1 MEITRR
7 NFVKLAS
14 AAAAGVA
21 AAPVFSGL
29 GTASEEAEAPLTK
42 VEQLAPE
49 WSKQTTTVCAF
60 CSVGCGL
67 VVHTSLETKR
77 AFNVEGDPDH
87 PINQGALCAKGA
99 ATIQMTEN
107 PKRTTK
113 YLHRA
118 PYSDKFVE
126 KDWDWCK
133 KRIARLIKDSRDSSF
148 EEKNEKGQVVNR
160 TMGIASLGSAALDN
174 EECLA
179 MHSFMRSLGLVY
191 VEHQARI

>member
-1 MEITRR
+1 MKVTRR

-14 AAAAGVA
+14 AAAASIA

-29 GTASEEAEAPLTK
+29 GRASVAPSQDRAKMLDP
-42 VEQLAPE
+42 Q
-49 WSKQTTTVCAF
+49 WSKQTTSICAF

-67 VVHTSLETKR
+67 LVNTSLETKR
-77 AFNVEGDPDH
+77 AVNVEGNPDH
-87 PINQGALCAKGA
+87 PINEGALCAKGA

-107 PKRTTK
+107 ANRTTK
-113 YLHRA
+113 CLHRE
-118 PYSDKFVE
+118 PFSDKFVE

-133 KRIARLIKDSRDSSF
+133 KRIARLIKDSRDKSF
-148 EEKNEKGQVVNR
+148 EVKNAAGKVVNR
-160 TMGIASLGSAALDN
+160 TMGIASLGSAAIDN

>member
-7 NFVKLAS
+7 KFVKLAS
-14 AAAAGVA
+14 AAVAGIA
-21 AAPVFSGL
+21 SAPVFSGL
-29 GTASEEAEAPLTK
+29 GQAAVEKSKERAS
-42 VEQLAPE
+42 QLSPQ
-49 WSKQTTTVCAF
+49 WTRQTTSVCAF

-67 VVHTSLETKR
+67 VVNTDIKSGQ
-77 AFNVEGDPDH
+77 AVNVEGDPDH

-99 ATIQMTEN
+99 ATIQMTVN
-107 PKRTTK
+107 PKRTTTCL
-113 YLHRA
+113 YRE
-118 PYSDKFVE
+118 PYGDTFVE

-133 KRIARLIKDSRDSSF
+133 KRIARLIKKSRDESF
-148 EEKNEKGQVVNR
+148 EAKNEKGQVVNR
-160 TMGIASLGSAALDN
+160 TMGIASLGSAAIDN

>member
-7 NFVKLAS
+7 KFVKLAS
-14 AAAAGVA
+14 AAAAGIA
-21 AAPVFSGL
+21 AAPVFTGL
-29 GTASEEAEAPLTK
+29 GRTAVARAQNRAQ
-42 VEQLAPE
+42 QLDPQ
-49 WSKQTTTVCAF
+49 WTRQTTSVCAF

-67 VVHTSLETKR
+67 LVNTLVKTGQ
-77 AFNVEGDPDH
+77 AVNVEGDPDH

-99 ATIQMTEN
+99 STIQMTVN
-107 PKRTTK
+107 PKRTTTCL
-113 YLHRA
+113 YRE
-118 PYSDKFVE
+118 PFGDSFVE

-133 KRIARLIKDSRDSSF
+133 TRIARLIKDSRDTSF
-148 EEKNEKGQVVNR
+148 EARNKKGQVVNR
-160 TMGIASLGSAALDN
+160 TMGIASLGSAAIDN

>member
-1 MEITRR
+1 MDITRR
-7 NFVKLAS
+7 HFVKLAS
-14 AAAAGVA
+14 AAAASVA

-29 GTASEEAEAPLTK
+29 GRASVAPSQNRAKMLDP
-42 VEQLAPE
+42 Q
-49 WSKQTTTVCAF
+49 WSKQTTSVCAF

-67 VVHTSLETKR
+67 LVNTSLATKR
-77 AFNVEGDPDH
+77 AINIEGNPDH
-87 PINQGALCAKGA
+87 PINEGALCAKGA

-107 PKRTTK
+107 ASRTTK
-113 YLHRA
+113 CLHRE
-118 PYSDKFVE
+118 PFSDKFVE

-133 KRIARLIKDSRDSSF
+133 KRIARLIKDSRDKSF
-148 EEKNEKGQVVNR
+148 EVKNAAGKVVNR
-160 TMGIASLGSAALDN
+160 TMGIASLGSAAIDN

>member
-7 NFVKLAS
+7 NFVKFAS
-14 AAAAGVA
+14 VAAAGIA
-21 AAPVFSGL
+21 ASPVFAGL
-29 GTASEEAEAPLTK
+29 GHAAVDPVKNRAG
-42 VEQLAPE
+42 QLDPQ
-49 WSKQTTTVCAF
+49 WSKQTSSICAF

-67 VVHTSLETKR
+67 LVNTSLKTKR
-77 AFNVEGDPDH
+77 AVNIEGDPDH
-87 PINQGALCAKGA
+87 PINEGALCAKGA
-99 ATIQMTEN
+99 STIQMTEN
-107 PKRTTK
+107 PDRTLK
-113 YLHRA
+113 CLYRE
-118 PYSDKFVE
+118 PYGEAFVE

-133 KRIARLIKDSRDSSF
+133 KRIARLIKDSRDKSF
-148 EEKNEKGQVVNR
+148 EIKNKKGQVVNR

>member
-1 MEITRR
+1 MELTRR

-14 AAAAGVA
+14 AAAASVA

-29 GTASEEAEAPLTK
+29 GRASVAPSQDRAKMLDP
-42 VEQLAPE
+42 Q
-49 WSKQTTTVCAF
+49 WSKQTTSVCAF

-67 VVHTSLETKR
+67 LVNTSLETKR
-77 AFNVEGDPDH
+77 AVNVEGNPDH
-87 PINQGALCAKGA
+87 PINEGALCAKGA

-107 PKRTTK
+107 ANRTTK
-113 YLHRA
+113 CLHRE
-118 PYSDKFVE
+118 PFSDKFVE

-133 KRIARLIKDSRDSSF
+133 KRIARLIKDSRDKSF
-148 EEKNEKGQVVNR
+148 EVKNAAGKVVNR
-160 TMGIASLGSAALDN
+160 TMGIASLGSAAIDN

>member
-1 MEITRR
+1 MDLTRR

-14 AAAAGVA
+14 AAAAGLA
-21 AAPVFSGL
+21 GAPVFTGL
-29 GTASEEAEAPLTK
+29 GRAAVSKPEARAR
-42 VEQLAPE
+42 QLDPK
-49 WSKQTTTVCAF
+49 WTKQTTSICAF

-67 VVHTSLETKR
+67 VVNTDLKTKR
-77 AFNVEGDPDH
+77 AVNVEGDPDH
-87 PINQGALCAKGA
+87 PINRGALCAKGA

-107 PKRTTK
+107 PKRTTTC
-113 YLHRA
+113 LHRE
-118 PYSDKFVE
+118 PYSDQWVE

-133 KRIARLIKDSRDSSF
+133 KRIARLIKDSRDNSF
-148 EEKNEKGQVVNR
+148 EAKNEKGQEVNR

-179 MHSFMRSLGLVY
+179 MHSFVRALGVVY

>member
-1 MEITRR
+1 MDLTRR
-7 NFVKLAS
+7 KFVQLAS
-14 AAAAGVA
+14 AAAAGLA
-21 AAPVFSGL
+21 ASPVFTGL
-29 GTASEEAEAPLTK
+29 GQAAVSTSEQRAR
-42 VEQLAPE
+42 QLSAQ
-49 WSKQTTTVCAF
+49 WTRQTTSVCAF

-67 VVHTSLETKR
+67 LVNTDLKTGR
-77 AFNVEGDPDH
+77 AVNVEGDPDH

-107 PKRTTK
+107 PKRTTTCL
-113 YLHRA
+113 YRE
-118 PYSDKFVE
+118 PYGDTFIE

-133 KRIARLIKDSRDSSF
+133 KRIARLIKDSRDTSF
-148 EEKNEKGQVVNR
+148 EARNEKGQEVNR

>member
-1 MEITRR
+1 MDLTRR
-7 NFVKLAS
+7 NFVKAAS
-14 AAAAGVA
+14 AAVAGITA
-21 AAPVFSGL
+21 MPVFTGL
-29 GTASEEAEAPLTK
+29 GCSTVSKSAARAK
-42 VEQLAPE
+42 QLNPK
-49 WSKQTTTVCAF
+49 WTKQTTSICAF

-67 VVHTSLETKR
+67 LVNTDLGTKR
-77 AFNVEGDPDH
+77 AVNIEGDPDH

-107 PKRTTK
+107 PKRTLTCL
-113 YLHRA
+113 YRE
-118 PYSDKFVE
+118 PYGKAFIP

-133 KRIARLIKDSRDSSF
+133 KRIARLIKDSRDKSF
-148 EEKNEKGQVVNR
+148 EAKNDKGQEVNR
-160 TMGIASLGSAALDN
+160 TMGIASLGSAAIDN